1 MSNVVKYAEI
11 KPAASCRYDAVSLG
25 EVMLRFC
32 PGDTPVPKAP
42 VMRVYQG
49 GGETNVA
56 CGLAYTFGLRTA
68 VLTALVD
75 DEVGRNIRNQL
86 RAAGVDTSKIIWFST
101 AGDGSRFSTDGKG
114 TLMNGINFTY
124 NGKGVIPSSTCYYR
138 AHTAVRELREGDFN
152 WEQLFGSPR
161 SNSLE
166 RGKEG
171 VRVFNTGGIYTLIS
185 PTSSGLAIEAVKA
198 ANQFD
203 TFVAADLNYRSKVE
217 PDKNKA
223 RQINQRIAPH
233 LGFLVGNDSDMSDA
247 LGYETKVSKEAG
259 FEEWLDAYK
268 VTIRKVAKDF
278 PNLSL
283 IGTQWRGATSA
294 DTIDWGAVLYDTLA
308 DKFYT
313 APVRKDVPIL
323 DRTGGGDSFTSGV
336 LAALLKGKDLQTA
349 VEWGAAHGVLVQ
361 ETPGDITM
369 VDEKQVVAEAKRAV
383 AGTGV
388 KAVR

>member
-1 MSNVVKYAEI
+1 MSKVVKYTEI
-11 KPAASCRYDAVSLG
+11 KPAATCRYDGVSLG

-32 PGDTPVPKAP
+32 PGDTPVPKAN

-49 GGETNVA
+49 GGETNVS
-56 CGLAYTFGLRTA
+56 CGLAYTFGLRAA

-75 DEVGRNIRNQL
+75 DEVGKNIRNQL
-86 RAAGVDTSKIIWFST
+86 RAAGVDTSMIIWFNT
-101 AGDGSRFSTDGKG
+101 ASDGSRFSTDGKG

-138 AHTAVRELREGDFN
+138 AHTAVRVLRQGDFN
-152 WEQLFGSPR
+152 WEQLLGR
-161 SNSLE
+161 
-166 RGKEG
+166 EG

-185 PTSSGLAIEAVKA
+185 PTSAGLAIEAVQA
-198 ANQFD
+198 ANQSG

-223 RQINQRIAPH
+223 RQINQKIAPH

-247 LGYETKVSKEAG
+247 LGYETKVSKGAG

-283 IGTQWRGATSA
+283 IGTQWRGAKNA
-294 DTIDWGAVLYDTLA
+294 DVIDWGAVLCDTQA

-313 APVRKDVPIL
+313 APIRKDVPIL

-349 VEWGAAHGVLVQ
+349 VEWGAAHGILVQ

-369 VDEKQVVAEAKRAV
+369 VDEKQVLAEVKRAL
-383 AGTGV
+383 GGSGV